1 MHRKVEYF
9 FLNHFSNLGLKKND
23 KILVYSDLSKFGIY
37 NKNLPKIV
45 LKSLKKIIGKKGT
58 VIMPFYLLNNSNV
71 VFNNKKFNFTKY
83 TGNLVKAFVKEKNI
97 IRSKSLIHNH
107 VGQGP
112 YAKILNYSNERSSI
126 GRYSD
131 FEHIKNSNFK
141 LLLLGCTFLQGGTYL
156 HHLEAI
162 ANVPY
167 RKWIKVKKKLLKN
180 NKNEII
186 FVDYF
191 ARKNDE
197 YISNFNSVFQRLR
210 KLNLSI
216 KIENIKYGNSICM
229 NLKKL
234 DKAGLKLLKKN
245 KYSFVKKKSKL

>member
-1 MHRKVEYF
+1 MFPIE
-9 FLNHFSNLGLKKND
+9 NGLK
-23 KILVYSDLSKFGIY
+23 L
-37 NKNLPKIV
+37 
-45 LKSLKKIIGKKGT
+45 
-58 VIMPFYLLNNSNV
+58 
-71 VFNNKKFNFTKY
+71 
-83 TGNLVKAFVKEKNI
+83 
-97 IRSKSLIHNH
+97 
-107 VGQGP
+107 
-112 YAKILNYSNERSSI
+112 
-126 GRYSD
+126 
-131 FEHIKNSNFK
+131 
-141 LLLLGCTFLQGGTYL
+141 
-156 HHLEAI
+156 
-162 ANVPY
+162 
-167 RKWIKVKKKLLKN
+167 KKKLLKN

-216 KIENIKYGNSICM
+216 KIDNIKYGNSICM

>member
-1 MHRKVEYF
+1 M
-9 FLNHFSNLGLKKND
+9 
-23 KILVYSDLSKFGIY
+23 
-37 NKNLPKIV
+37 
-45 LKSLKKIIGKKGT
+45 
-58 VIMPFYLLNNSNV
+58 
-71 VFNNKKFNFTKY
+71 
-83 TGNLVKAFVKEKNI
+83 
-97 IRSKSLIHNH
+97 
-107 VGQGP
+107 
-112 YAKILNYSNERSSI
+112 
-126 GRYSD
+126 
-131 FEHIKNSNFK
+131 
-141 LLLLGCTFLQGGTYL
+141 LLGCTFLQGGTYL

-229 NLKKL
+229 SLKK
-234 DKAGLKLLKKN
+234 
-245 KYSFVKKKSKL
+245 

>member
-1 MHRKVEYF
+1 MLIITGSLGLIGFSASEYF
-9 FLNHFSNLGLKKND
+9 LKKRIPIIGIDND
-23 KILVYSDLSKFGIY
+23 LRSYFFGKIGSNSWK
-37 NKNLPKIV
+37 
-45 LKSLKKIIGKKGT
+45 KKI
-58 VIMPFYLLNNSNV
+58 
-71 VFNNKKFNFTKY
+71 
-83 TGNLVKAFVKEKNI
+83 
-97 IRSKSLIHNH
+97 
-107 VGQGP
+107 
-112 YAKILNYSNERSSI
+112 
-126 GRYSD
+126 
-131 FEHIKNSNFK
+131 
-141 LLLLGCTFLQGGTYL
+141 
-156 HHLEAI
+156 
-162 ANVPY
+162 
-167 RKWIKVKKKLLKN
+167 LKN

-216 KIENIKYGNSICM
+216 KIDNIKYGNSICM